1 MIEEFMKML
10 LSLSFSGTCLF
21 LLVMMIVRLARNRLS
36 RRWQYY
42 IWLLVVLRFLV
53 PVTFPNTVTGQLFQ
67 NVEQAVAGRHA
78 ADSAAGGGAE
88 DIEEIAA
95 SKAWSEEGQEDTA
108 DKIKNGEGQPDKA
121 EGGGPAVLSE
131 PVRLQEELTVT
142 FEEDASSGIP
152 GGFLLWLFVIWAVG
166 AFGLLMRKITVYQSY
181 MRFLKSGNV
190 EVSDPAMLNLLAEAE
205 EALGIGRTIELYRNP
220 MIASPIMTG
229 FFRPGIVMPDKKMT
243 DKELNCVFTHELV
256 HFKYRDMFYK
266 WLVQVTICVHWFNP
280 FVWLLGKEVNRRC
293 ELSCDEKVVG
303 ALSAQARKDYGDT
316 LLSFLK
322 REEAYRNP
330 LASITLTEG
339 AEQLIERLGAIM
351 DYRKKTKP
359 VMILTTALT
368 MLLCFFFAGIGAYAG
383 QHDAEPKKDMI
394 QTNDRVQLN
403 DETQQDDTV
412 QTKHTTSKKDTE
424 YSVLYDEDRNTWYIL
439 VDGATSD
446 DMPVGGASGGYA
458 IVLVRKSGYASFSF
472 SSYEMKFG
480 FLKRL
485 EAQCQEAVA
494 DGGIS
499 EAEAELIQ
507 EVAVE
512 IAVKEGILT
521 EEEAEPYM
529 DKNGFAEMAE
539 EEQDDASRKVDELKE
554 KQYAYYQRT
563 RYEEPYIIEYG
574 WNLHEEDAQYY
585 LHTEIL
591 LEDQSPMTVGFAS
604 EAEAWLEDVE
614 AMEAVTKLLWET
626 KQTARSRFGL
636 EMERPFIVRILY
648 LPPEN
653 VRDFAKQAYESDNI
667 ADFSAVVELLSEEEK
682 ESYCERSYEEDDVAF
697 FSIII
702 SETEV
707 DYMTAFLEKCYENN
721 DMTYFSI
728 AAADVPVTA
737 KKALM
742 RRSLQEE
749 RTDYYYLLKNM

>member
-10 LSLSFSGTCLF
+10 LSLSFSGACLF
-21 LLVMMIVRLARNRLS
+21 LLVLILVRLTRNRLS

-53 PVTFPNTVTGQLFQ
+53 PVTFPNTVTGKLFQ
-67 NVEQAVAGRHA
+67 SVEQAVAGKYTVDDA
-78 ADSAAGGGAE
+78 MD
-88 DIEEIAA
+88 IAA

-181 MRFLKSGNV
+181 MRFLKSGNA

-205 EALGIGRTIELYRNP
+205 EALGIRRTIELYRNP

-351 DYRKKTKP
+351 DYRKRTKS
-359 VMILTTALT
+359 VIILTTALT
-368 MLLCFFFAGIGAYAG
+368 MLLCFFFAGIGAYAM
-383 QHDAEPKKDMI
+383 QRDTERKAETKQTNDAERKADTI
-394 QTNDRVQLN
+394 QTND
-403 DETQQDDTV
+403 TV
-412 QTKHTTSKKDTE
+412 QKADVKQMD
-424 YSVLYDEDRNTWYIL
+424 YSILYDDDANTWYIL

-458 IVLVRKSGYASFSF
+458 IVLVRKSGYASFLF
-472 SSYEMKFG
+472 SSYEMKFD
-480 FLKRL
+480 FLERL
-485 EAQCQEAVA
+485 EAQCQEAA
-494 DGGIS
+494 ANGGIS
-499 EAEAELIQ
+499 EAEAELIRK
-507 EVAVE
+507 VAVS
-512 IAVKEGILT
+512 IAEQNDAGGEP
-521 EEEAEPYM
+521 EES
-529 DKNGFAEMAE
+529 E
-539 EEQDDASRKVDELKE
+539 EKRYS
-554 KQYAYYQRT
+554 YYQRT
-563 RYEEPYIIEYG
+563 HYEEPYLIEYG

-585 LHTEIL
+585 IHTEIF
-591 LEDQSPMTVGFAS
+591 LEDQSPMTVGFAR
-604 EAEAWLEDVE
+604 EAEVWLEDAE
-614 AMEAVTKLLWET
+614 AMEAVTKLLEET
-626 KQTARSRFGL
+626 KRTARSRFGL
-636 EMERPFIVRILY
+636 EMEHPFIVGIIY
-648 LPPEN
+648 LPFED
-653 VRDFAKQAYESDNI
+653 VKDFARQAYESDNI
-667 ADFSAVVELLSEEEK
+667 AHFSAVVELLSEEDK
-682 ESYCERSYEEDDVAF
+682 KGYCERSYEEDDIAF
-697 FSIII
+697 FSIAI
-702 SETEV
+702 SEVEV
-707 DYMTAFLEKCYENN
+707 DYVEEFMEKCYE
-721 DMTYFSI
+721 DDRVDFFSI
-728 AAADVPVTA
+728 AAGELPEAA

-742 RRSLQEE
+742 RRALQEE
-749 RTDYYYLLKNM
+749 RTDYYYILKNM

>member
-21 LLVMMIVRLARNRLS
+21 LLVMVIVRLARNRLS

-53 PVTFPNTVTGQLFQ
+53 PVTFPNTVTGKLFQ
-67 NVEQAVAGRHA
+67 SVEQAVAGKYTVDDA
-78 ADSAAGGGAE
+78 MD
-88 DIEEIAA
+88 IAA

-181 MRFLKSGNV
+181 MRFLKSGNA

-205 EALGIGRTIELYRNP
+205 EALGIRRTIELYRNP

-383 QHDAEPKKDMI
+383 QHDAESKKDMI
-394 QTNDRVQLN
+394 QTNDRVQSN

-458 IVLVRKSGYASFSF
+458 IVLVRKSGYAAFSF

-480 FLKRL
+480 FLDKV
-485 EAQCQEAVA
+485 EKQCQEAVA
-494 DGGIS
+494 NGGIS
-499 EAEAELIQ
+499 EAEAELIRK
-507 EVAVE
+507 VAVS
-512 IAVKEGILT
+512 IAEQNDAGGEP
-521 EEEAEPYM
+521 EES
-529 DKNGFAEMAE
+529 E
-539 EEQDDASRKVDELKE
+539 EKRYS
-554 KQYAYYQRT
+554 YYQRT
-563 RYEEPYIIEYG
+563 HYEEPYLIEYG

-585 LHTEIL
+585 IHTEIF
-591 LEDQSPMTVGFAS
+591 LEDQSPMTVGFAR
-604 EAEAWLEDVE
+604 EAEVWLEDAE
-614 AMEAVTKLLWET
+614 AMEAVTKLLEET
-626 KQTARSRFGL
+626 KRTARSRFGL
-636 EMERPFIVRILY
+636 EMEHPFIVGIIY
-648 LPPEN
+648 LPLED
-653 VRDFAKQAYESDNI
+653 VKDFARQAYESDNI
-667 ADFSAVVELLSEEEK
+667 AHFSAVVELLSEEDK
-682 ESYCERSYEEDDVAF
+682 KGYCERSYEEDDIASFSIAISEAEVDYVEEFMEKCYEDDRVAF
-697 FSIII
+697 FSI
-702 SETEV
+702 
-707 DYMTAFLEKCYENN
+707 
-721 DMTYFSI
+721 
-728 AAADVPVTA
+728 AAGELPEAA

-742 RRSLQEE
+742 RRALQDE
-749 RTDYYYLLKNM
+749 RTDYYYILKNM